1 MRLSSLTS
9 LRLFAVV
16 ASLAVPCVLSAC
28 ATRTAKVTPA
38 PPSLERQS
46 GIASFYGR
54 DFHGRTTASGAR
66 FNMHAMTAAHPA
78 YAFGTKLRV
87 TNLTNGRSAVVTV
100 NDRGP
105 AAWTGSRGIII
116 DLSYGAAK
124 KLGFVRK
131 GLQRVALEVISW
143 GDGAGSE

>member
-1 MRLSSLTS
+1 MRSSP
-9 LRLFAVV
+9 FIAVRSVVIVILV
-16 ASLAVPCVLSAC
+16 AAACVLAAC
-28 ATRTAKVTPA
+28 ATRTAKVGPA
-38 PPSLERQS
+38 GPAVERQS
-46 GIASFYGR
+46 GIASFYAK

-87 TNLTNGRSAVVTV
+87 TNLTNGRSTVVTV

-105 AAWTGSRGIII
+105 AAWTRSRGVII

-143 GDGAGSE
+143 GDGGRRQ

>member
-1 MRLSSLTS
+1 MLSRSLTS
-9 LRLFAVV
+9 VRSVVVV
-16 ASLAVPCVLSAC
+16 AAIAAASILTGC
-28 ATRTAKVTPA
+28 ATRTATVTPGGPA
-38 PPSLERQS
+38 LERQT

-54 DFHGRTTASGAR
+54 DFHGRRTASGAR

-105 AAWTGSRGIII
+105 AARGRII
-116 DLSYGAAK
+116 DLSYGAAD

-131 GLQRVALEVISW
+131 GVQRVALEVISW
-143 GDGAGSE
+143 GDGRRQ